1 MKILDTRR
9 AHNRYATLAL
19 TSAIALLAVFFC
31 PNASA
36 GSLAETSYKLIIGD
50 CPKGSGTR
58 ASTEKEKCLS
68 RPELLATDVGEMSE
82 LAHLAGLA
90 EERAASL
97 ECTAKQI
104 QEVKKTPA
112 DEEKIAE
119 DALAKIQ
126 IIAAENKKMKDLWP
140 AISGA
145 MNMRASG
152 KFGEPAAPVLGA
164 ESLTEELNGKV
175 IPGSAYD
182 QYKKAFNAAKAARSS
197 LLFESL
203 DSHREGVDELVT
215 QVEAMGE
222 VSPAALEKLK
232 ARYKG
237 VLQESMKR
245 AYKDMVTMKA
255 GADSGGASLTDQL
268 KESLAQDVD
277 LVEAFHQRNKS
288 IAESLKGPACR
299 VDAKYGRGAKYRDYA
314 IMGVTSV
321 GGFGIAG
328 ATKIGTRLV
337 AKSLTGAAATGA
349 MGLRQVSILRWAVV
363 GAELGN
369 GAVSVAEFVKTCGSG
384 QPSIGGN
391 LDASK
396 ERSCDT
402 NVIRSL
408 EPINCYFAGAMT
420 ALGVTGSGLG
430 IYQAAF
436 AKWGAKAPG
445 AAAKVAASEDG
456 EIPAFQRRNR
466 APVENSEARAAEPL
480 TQGQADAVS
489 ALRNRAER
497 LNARKSLR
505 AGGFDPDQIEMIDS
519 PLGEVQLKVNQVKQD
534 SVANWMKVRSERDGV
549 QYFFDDSKFTDPDVM
564 AMAINGRVYL
574 RSTILKNIDS
584 AENRERIAHETKHAT
599 DWIKC
604 QKHGD
609 AANCG
614 SLIRYTAKK
623 GKLKVDNY
631 EDHFYAGEWE
641 SSELGH
647 RVVANDAA
655 RKTAEQVAKEEAEIL
670 TEARELARQKQQPAR
685 WLEKRKE
692 AVYNVKLK
700 DGREVEVAVPYS
712 NDSSPEY
719 FEQVLATRLGRKHV
733 NDELLKASGE
743 MPSGRVSPAV
753 KIDMEPKKY
762 AKSYTINARGEVVS
776 KHRPTNLI
784 PFTGKAADPKEV
796 PSAGVL
802 LDSIEA
808 GRAYFKSKDF
818 RDGTHVFLI
827 IRGKD
832 GRDRMMIANRIPS
845 NKKQADE
852 EMYVTHR
859 SLRNRYKELTG
870 EEVNEVPGGGE
881 LVASQDRHVHS
892 MVDRMGSFH
901 YPDRYHPTA
910 NYSADLISA
919 HGAGVDEH
927 TVVKQFKAWDPS
939 SHEAG
944 HFAAEH
950 AVRVE
955 KEINRDYPQL
965 LGNVRRISERYLSD
979 FDLFTNMENARKVV
993 KMINDRNLPAERRLA
1008 YGIIKRSLDLA
1019 RENSLVASAGL
1030 LKQLQTDVKL
1040 RRDVPGAVRFV
1051 ESYMDD
1057 YLRDVE
1063 RALAAP

>member
-1 MKILDTRR
+1 MRSLGSRR
-9 AHNRYATLAL
+9 KHHRPKAL
-19 TSAIALLAVFFC
+19 GSVAAIVLLGVFFC
-31 PNASA
+31 PSAKA
-36 GSLAETSYKLIIGD
+36 GSLAETSYKLLVGD
-50 CPKGSGTR
+50 CPKGDASR

-68 RPELLATDVGEMSE
+68 RTELLATDVGEMSE

-104 QEVKKTPA
+104 QELKKTPA
-112 DEEKIAE
+112 DEEAIAE

-126 IIAAENKKMKDLWP
+126 VIAAENKKMKDLWP

-145 MNMRASG
+145 MNMRMPG
-152 KFGEPAAPVLGA
+152 KSDGPKPPALGA
-164 ESLTEELNGKV
+164 EALTDELNGKV
-175 IPGSAYD
+175 VPGSAFD

-197 LLFESL
+197 LLFEGL
-203 DSHREGVDELVT
+203 DAHSEGVDSLVS
-215 QVEAMGE
+215 QVESMGE

-232 ARYKG
+232 ARYKR
-237 VLQESMKR
+237 LLHDSMKT
-245 AYKDMVTMKA
+245 AYKDMVTMRA
-255 GADSGGASLTDQL
+255 GADSGGASLTDTL

-277 LVEAFHQRNKS
+277 LVEAFHQRHKS
-288 IAESLKGPACR
+288 VSDSLKGPACR

-321 GGFGIAG
+321 GGFGIA
-328 ATKIGTRLV
+328 AAIKIGTKLV
-337 AKSLTGAAATGA
+337 ARSLTGAAATGS

-384 QPSIGGN
+384 QPSMGGN
-391 LDASK
+391 LDGSK

-402 NVIRSL
+402 NVIRTL

-436 AKWGAKAPG
+436 AKWGGKATGDFAKL
-445 AAAKVAASEDG
+445 AAKEDG
-456 EIPAFQRRNR
+456 EIPAFQKRNR
-466 APVENSEARAAEPL
+466 PPVEEEAKPAETAL
-480 TQGQADAVS
+480 TQGQADAAS
-489 ALRNRAER
+489 AIRNRAER

-505 AGGFDPDQIEMIDS
+505 AGGFDPDQIEMIDR

-549 QYFFDDSKFTDPDVM
+549 QYFFDDSKFKDPEEM

-599 DWIKC
+599 DWLKC

-647 RVVANDAA
+647 RVAANADA
-655 RKTAEQVAKEEAEIL
+655 RKTADQVAKEESEIL

-719 FEQVLATRLGRKHV
+719 FEQVMATRLGRKHV
-733 NDELLKASGE
+733 NDEILKASGE
-743 MPSGRVSPAV
+743 MPSGKLSPAV
-753 KIDMEPKKY
+753 KIDTEPKRY
-762 AKSYTINARGEVVS
+762 AKSYTINAKGEVVS
-776 KHRPTNLI
+776 NYRPTNLI

-796 PSAGVL
+796 KSAGVL
-802 LDSIEA
+802 FNSIEE
-808 GRAYFKSKDF
+808 GKAYFKAKDF

-832 GRDRMMIANRIPS
+832 GRDRLMIANRIPLG
-845 NKKQADE
+845 KEAE
-852 EMYVTHR
+852 EGMYVTHR
-859 SLRNRYKELTG
+859 SLRNRYIELTG
-870 EEVNEVPGGGE
+870 EEPMVPGGGE
-881 LVASQDRHVHS
+881 LVANQGRGIHS
-892 MVDRMGSFH
+892 MVDRMGSYHF
-901 YPDRYHPTA
+901 PDRYHPTTS
-910 NYSADLISA
+910 YSADLISA
-919 HGAGVDEH
+919 HGGAVDEH
-927 TVVKQFKAWDPS
+927 TVLKQFKASDPK
-939 SHEAG
+939 SHLAG
-944 HFAAEH
+944 HYEAEV
-950 AVRVE
+950 AVQIER
-955 KEINRDYPQL
+955 EINRDHPSL
-965 LGNVRRISERYLSD
+965 LASVRKLSEKYLR
-979 FDLFTNMENARKVV
+979 DLGHANANDDNARKVIT
-993 KMINDRNLPAERRLA
+993 MINDKTLPPEKRLA
-1008 YGIIKRSLDLA
+1008 YGIIKRSIDLT
-1019 RENSLVASAGL
+1019 RENSLIATEGL
-1030 LKQLQTDVKL
+1030 LKQVRGDLRL
-1040 RRDVPGAVRFV
+1040 RRDIPGSIKMV

-1057 YLRDVE
+1057 YLRDLE
-1063 RALAAP
+1063 RVLSTP